1 MTIFRISFVR
11 ISEIE
16 MKTKKGKDMTCEE
29 VLEWLAAHANP
40 EFREGMVRFG
50 IDARLAVGVRVVDLR
65 RLALKI
71 GRNHALAL
79 ELYRRPVHEGRI
91 LASMIADPALFRP
104 EEMDAWVAEFRSWD
118 LCDQCCINLFR
129 YTSYAYGKVREY
141 AASDEE
147 FTRRAGFALLA
158 TLAVG
163 DKRASDDDF
172 RAFLPLIERGAE
184 DSRVRIGKAVNWA
197 LRQIGKTAYILENPE
212 ITKRYAPLIVPCYP
226 PEGFVPGYIVSTD
239 IAEEK
244 LFPDTAEGAAARR
257 IGRDAVRELT
267 LERIIARIK

>member
-29 VLEWLAAHANP
+29 VLECLAAHANP

-65 RLALKI
+65 RLAREI
-71 GRNHALAL
+71 GRDHALAL

-141 AASDEE
+141 AASD
-147 FTRRAGFALLA
+147 
-158 TLAVG
+158 
-163 DKRASDDDF
+163 DDF

-197 LRQIGKTAYILENPE
+197 LRQIGKRSRGL
-212 ITKRYAPLIVPCYP
+212 YP
-226 PEGFVPGYIVSTD
+226 D
-239 IAEEK
+239 ALALARRLAAK
-244 LFPDTAEGAAARR
+244 EGAAARR

>member
-1 MTIFRISFVR
+1 MSIGNRLRTRRKMFGYTLKVIAEHVVQRLGLVGAR
-11 ISEIE
+11 R
-16 MKTKKGKDMTCEE
+16 GDAGG
-29 VLEWLAAHANP
+29 VLGEHD
-40 EFREGMVRFG
+40 ETGQ
-50 IDARLAVGVRVVDLR
+50 LR
-65 RLALKI
+65 
-71 GRNHALAL
+71 HALAL

-197 LRQIGKTAYILENPE
+197 LRQIGKRSRGL
-212 ITKRYAPLIVPCYP
+212 YP
-226 PEGFVPGYIVSTD
+226 D
-239 IAEEK
+239 ALALARRLAAK
-244 LFPDTAEGAAARR
+244 EGAAARR

>member
-141 AASDEE
+141 AASD
-147 FTRRAGFALLA
+147 
-158 TLAVG
+158 
-163 DKRASDDDF
+163 DDF

-197 LRQIGKTAYILENPE
+197 LRQIGKRSRGL
-212 ITKRYAPLIVPCYP
+212 YP
-226 PEGFVPGYIVSTD
+226 D
-239 IAEEK
+239 ALALARRLAAK
-244 LFPDTAEGAAARR
+244 EGAAARR

>member
-71 GRNHALAL
+71 GRDHALAL

-141 AASDEE
+141 AASD
-147 FTRRAGFALLA
+147 
-158 TLAVG
+158 
-163 DKRASDDDF
+163 DDF

-197 LRQIGKTAYILENPE
+197 LRQIGKRSRGL
-212 ITKRYAPLIVPCYP
+212 YP
-226 PEGFVPGYIVSTD
+226 D
-239 IAEEK
+239 ALALARRLAAK
-244 LFPDTAEGAAARR
+244 EGAAARR

>member
-197 LRQIGKTAYILENPE
+197 LRQIGKRSRGL
-212 ITKRYAPLIVPCYP
+212 YP
-226 PEGFVPGYIVSTD
+226 DALALARRLAAKEG
-239 IAEEK
+239 
-244 LFPDTAEGAAARR
+244 AARR

>member
-1 MTIFRISFVR
+1 
-11 ISEIE
+11 
-16 MKTKKGKDMTCEE
+16 MTCEE

-65 RLALKI
+65 RLAREI
-71 GRNHALAL
+71 GRDHALAL

-197 LRQIGKTAYILENPE
+197 LRQIGKRSRGL
-212 ITKRYAPLIVPCYP
+212 YP
-226 PEGFVPGYIVSTD
+226 MRWRWPVD
-239 IAEEK
+239 WRRRR
-244 LFPDTAEGAAARR
+244 AAARR

>member
-1 MTIFRISFVR
+1 MPIRSSGR
-11 ISEIE
+11 EWCGSESTPGWRSGCGWSICR
-16 MKTKKGKDMTCEE
+16 D
-29 VLEWLAAHANP
+29 
-40 EFREGMVRFG
+40 
-50 IDARLAVGVRVVDLR
+50 
-65 RLALKI
+65 
-71 GRNHALAL
+71 HALAL

-197 LRQIGKTAYILENPE
+197 LRQIGKRSRGL
-212 ITKRYAPLIVPCYP
+212 YP
-226 PEGFVPGYIVSTD
+226 D
-239 IAEEK
+239 ALALRLAAK
-244 LFPDTAEGAAARR
+244 EGAAARR

>member
-65 RLALKI
+65 RLAREI
-71 GRNHALAL
+71 GRDHALAL

-172 RAFLPLIERGAE
+172 RAFLPLIERG
-184 DSRVRIGKAVNWA
+184 G
-197 LRQIGKTAYILENPE
+197 
-212 ITKRYAPLIVPCYP
+212 
-226 PEGFVPGYIVSTD
+226 GFPR
-239 IAEEK
+239 
-244 LFPDTAEGAAARR
+244 PDRKS
-257 IGRDAVRELT
+257 RELGPAADRQT
-267 LERIIARIK
+267 QPGALPRCAGAGPQTGGEGGGGSPPDRTRCGA

>member
-65 RLALKI
+65 RLAREI
-71 GRNHALAL
+71 GRDHALAL

-141 AASDEE
+141 EIHPEDFGLTMASH
-147 FTRRAGFALLA
+147 RALKVDTPEQSRALLQAVLDNQPGPARDIVMLNAGVALYAANVA
-158 TLAVG
+158 T
-163 DKRASDDDF
+163 
-172 RAFLPLIERGAE
+172 
-184 DSRVRIGKAVNWA
+184 
-197 LRQIGKTAYILENPE
+197 TM
-212 ITKRYAPLIVPCYP
+212 
-226 PEGFVPGYIVSTD
+226 
-239 IAEEK
+239 
-244 LFPDTAEGAAARR
+244 AEGIDRAREALASGRAAERLTQFVAR
-257 IGRDAVRELT
+257 AQQL
-267 LERIIARIK
+267 AA

>member
-65 RLALKI
+65 RLAREI
-71 GRNHALAL
+71 GRDHALAL

-104 EEMDAWVAEFRSWD
+104 EEMDA
-118 LCDQCCINLFR
+118 
-129 YTSYAYGKVREY
+129 
-141 AASDEE
+141 
-147 FTRRAGFALLA
+147 
-158 TLAVG
+158 
-163 DKRASDDDF
+163 
-172 RAFLPLIERGAE
+172 
-184 DSRVRIGKAVNWA
+184 
-197 LRQIGKTAYILENPE
+197 
-212 ITKRYAPLIVPCYP
+212 
-226 PEGFVPGYIVSTD
+226 
-239 IAEEK
+239 
-244 LFPDTAEGAAARR
+244 
-257 IGRDAVRELT
+257 
-267 LERIIARIK
+267 

>member
-1 MTIFRISFVR
+1 MRWRWNSTAGRC
-11 ISEIE
+11 
-16 MKTKKGKDMTCEE
+16 TK
-29 VLEWLAAHANP
+29 
-40 EFREGMVRFG
+40 
-50 IDARLAVGVRVVDLR
+50 
-65 RLALKI
+65 
-71 GRNHALAL
+71 
-79 ELYRRPVHEGRI
+79 GRI

-184 DSRVRIGKAVNWA
+184 DSRVRIGKSRELGPAADRQTQPGA
-197 LRQIGKTAYILENPE
+197 LPRCAGAGPQTGG
-212 ITKRYAPLIVPCYP
+212 
-226 PEGFVPGYIVSTD
+226 EGG
-239 IAEEK
+239 
-244 LFPDTAEGAAARR
+244 GAAARR
-257 IGRDAVRELT
+257 IGRDAVRG
-267 LERIIARIK
+267 

>member
-1 MTIFRISFVR
+1 
-11 ISEIE
+11 
-16 MKTKKGKDMTCEE
+16 MTCEE

-71 GRNHALAL
+71 GRDHALAL

-104 EEMDAWVAEFRSWD
+104 EEMDLW
-118 LCDQCCINLFR
+118 DQCCINLFR

-197 LRQIGKTAYILENPE
+197 LRQIGKRSRGL
-212 ITKRYAPLIVPCYP
+212 YP
-226 PEGFVPGYIVSTD
+226 D
-239 IAEEK
+239 ALALARRLAAK
-244 LFPDTAEGAAARR
+244 EGAAARR

>member
-50 IDARLAVGVRVVDLR
+50 IDARLAGGGRVVDLR

-197 LRQIGKTAYILENPE
+197 LRQIGKRSRGL
-212 ITKRYAPLIVPCYP
+212 YP
-226 PEGFVPGYIVSTD
+226 D
-239 IAEEK
+239 ALALARRLAAK
-244 LFPDTAEGAAARR
+244 EGAAARR

>member
-65 RLALKI
+65 RLAREI
-71 GRNHALAL
+71 GRDHALAL

-163 DKRASDDDF
+163 DKRAGQRFQGLSAADRTGCGGFPRPDRKSRELGPAAD
-172 RAFLPLIERGAE
+172 RQTYRGLYP
-184 DSRVRIGKAVNWA
+184 DA
-197 LRQIGKTAYILENPE
+197 LALARRLAAKE
-212 ITKRYAPLIVPCYP
+212 
-226 PEGFVPGYIVSTD
+226 
-239 IAEEK
+239 
-244 LFPDTAEGAAARR
+244 AAAPA
-257 IGRDAVRELT
+257 GSDAMRCVS
-267 LERIIARIK
+267 

>member
-1 MTIFRISFVR
+1 M
-11 ISEIE
+11 
-16 MKTKKGKDMTCEE
+16 G
-29 VLEWLAAHANP
+29 
-40 EFREGMVRFG
+40 
-50 IDARLAVGVRVVDLR
+50 
-65 RLALKI
+65 
-71 GRNHALAL
+71 
-79 ELYRRPVHEGRI
+79 
-91 LASMIADPALFRP
+91 
-104 EEMDAWVAEFRSWD
+104 

-197 LRQIGKTAYILENPE
+197 LRQIGKRSRGL
-212 ITKRYAPLIVPCYP
+212 YP
-226 PEGFVPGYIVSTD
+226 DALALARRLGGEGGGGS
-239 IAEEK
+239 
-244 LFPDTAEGAAARR
+244 RR

>member
-1 MTIFRISFVR
+1 
-11 ISEIE
+11 
-16 MKTKKGKDMTCEE
+16 MTCEE

-197 LRQIGKTAYILENPE
+197 LRQIGKRSRGLYPDALAL
-212 ITKRYAPLIVPCYP
+212 AP
-226 PEGFVPGYIVSTD
+226 G
-239 IAEEK
+239 K
-244 LFPDTAEGAAARR
+244 LVRVARCLLS
-257 IGRDAVRELT
+257 RDAHRFEQFMHAIFAFLRRFAQVMHVPLA
-267 LERIIARIK
+267 ERLWKEKGFPQRKSPKQMLSLGEG

>member
-1 MTIFRISFVR
+1 
-11 ISEIE
+11 
-16 MKTKKGKDMTCEE
+16 MTCEE

-65 RLALKI
+65 RLAREI
-71 GRNHALAL
+71 GRDHALAL

-141 AASDEE
+141 AASDEDVYP
-147 FTRRAGFALLA
+147 TGGVRVCWLRSPSGINGLR
-158 TLAVG
+158 TT
-163 DKRASDDDF
+163 SF

-197 LRQIGKTAYILENPE
+197 LRQIGKRSRGL
-212 ITKRYAPLIVPCYP
+212 YP
-226 PEGFVPGYIVSTD
+226 D
-239 IAEEK
+239 ALALARRLAAK
-244 LFPDTAEGAAARR
+244 EGAAARR

>member
-65 RLALKI
+65 RLAREI
-71 GRNHALAL
+71 GRDHALAL

-104 EEMDAWVAEFRSWD
+104 EE
-118 LCDQCCINLFR
+118 INLFR

-197 LRQIGKTAYILENPE
+197 LRQIGKRSRGL
-212 ITKRYAPLIVPCYP
+212 YP
-226 PEGFVPGYIVSTD
+226 D
-239 IAEEK
+239 ALALARRLAAK
-244 LFPDTAEGAAARR
+244 EGAAARR

>member
-79 ELYRRPVHEGRI
+79 ARR
-91 LASMIADPALFRP
+91 LAA
-104 EEMDAWVAEFRSWD
+104 
-118 LCDQCCINLFR
+118 
-129 YTSYAYGKVREY
+129 K
-141 AASDEE
+141 
-147 FTRRAGFALLA
+147 
-158 TLAVG
+158 
-163 DKRASDDDF
+163 
-172 RAFLPLIERGAE
+172 
-184 DSRVRIGKAVNWA
+184 
-197 LRQIGKTAYILENPE
+197 
-212 ITKRYAPLIVPCYP
+212 
-226 PEGFVPGYIVSTD
+226 
-239 IAEEK
+239 
-244 LFPDTAEGAAARR
+244 EGAAARR

>member
-1 MTIFRISFVR
+1 MTAA
-11 ISEIE
+11 
-16 MKTKKGKDMTCEE
+16 EE
-29 VLEWLAAHANP
+29 LLAWLEENRN
-40 EFREGMVRFG
+40 EKNIEGMARFG
-50 IDARLAVGVRVVDLR
+50 IRTDRAVGVPLPLLR
-65 RLALKI
+65 AAAKP
-71 GRNHALAL
+71 
-79 ELYRRPVHEGRI
+79 YRRRHETAMALWESGVHEARI
-91 LASMIADPALFRP
+91 LAGLIADPARFGP
-104 EEMDAWVAEFRSWD
+104 EDMDAWSAEFDSWD

-197 LRQIGKTAYILENPE
+197 LRQIGKRSRGL
-212 ITKRYAPLIVPCYP
+212 YP
-226 PEGFVPGYIVSTD
+226 D
-239 IAEEK
+239 A
-244 LFPDTAEGAAARR
+244 LALAR
-257 IGRDAVRELT
+257 
-267 LERIIARIK
+267 